1 MTVTSSQ
8 NILFVDDDPLI
19 LSGLQRMLRSM
30 RNEWTMHFVESGL
43 KALDLMSTVVF
54 QVVVTDMR
62 MPGMNGA
69 EFLTEVKSRYPEVVR
84 LILSGHADRD
94 LILQCVGTAHQFLSK
109 PCEPGAL
116 RAAIQRATAF
126 NASVKSERIKKLV
139 VQMDKIPS
147 IPAVYSAIVEKLADE
162 NTTVEEVGELVGK
175 DLAITAKLLK
185 LVNSAFF
192 GLNTDI
198 SSPSEAT
205 AYLGFDTIKALVL
218 GVNAFSSFDGASIP
232 GLSLESLWNHSIEV
246 GATARRIM
254 QEEDVPAAFGEE
266 AFVAGL
272 LHDIGK
278 LILAVNLPE
287 AYKNALEVA
296 HREEISIWEAETRNF
311 GVNHADV
318 GGFVLSLWGLPVRV
332 VEAITYHHEP
342 ESFGATSLNP
352 VIAVHVANHAVHS
365 KGNNPNRPEHLN
377 SEFIA
382 SLSLENRLPHWM
394 TLC

>member
-30 RNEWTMHFVESGL
+30 RNEWTMHFVESGV

-365 KGNNPNRPEHLN
+365 KGNSPNRPEHLN

-382 SLSLENRLPHWM
+382 SLSLEHRLPHWM